1 MHRRE
6 CGSAHP
12 QGTIHP
18 RQDVLEGLEHGLRR
32 EGPQGLTAH
41 EEGGSVGLVHEIQLG
56 AHGGKQRGR
65 GLLRGLESRQPV
77 QRRGHVG
84 VLQRGRGAVPAREE
98 LQGLDLP
105 LVHPP
110 GPGGRRDED
119 DGPVERAR
127 AVQLGDDR
135 GGRLLNARPAR
146 GHPGVDADGLHRHP
160 TTHLR
165 DVEARGAAPKED
177 APLPTH
183 RLPGDGRGRG
193 RRTLRDDRLVDAARR
208 AHVQLLGLAAKETDA
223 ASQDDFGRQ
232 EEHDREQDHHAH
244 HDGGRARHVR
254 IQGCDE
260 HPTQPVQGSNDTQQ
274 HP

>member
-1 MHRRE
+1 MLGVDDAREPPRAKLAPVQVGAQVRGLVDEAHAPPIVDDGCDLGAALVPSGRQSRMHRRE

-77 QRRGHVG
+77 QRRGYVG

-135 GGRLLNARPAR
+135 GGRLLNA
-146 GHPGVDADGLHRHP
+146 
-160 TTHLR
+160 
-165 DVEARGAAPKED
+165 
-177 APLPTH
+177 
-183 RLPGDGRGRG
+183 
-193 RRTLRDDRLVDAARR
+193 
-208 AHVQLLGLAAKETDA
+208 
-223 ASQDDFGRQ
+223 
-232 EEHDREQDHHAH
+232 
-244 HDGGRARHVR
+244 
-254 IQGCDE
+254 
-260 HPTQPVQGSNDTQQ
+260 
-274 HP
+274 